1 LIAFVNSRAPS
12 AHFHF
17 QTQRRSGFQLLP
29 QSSHFLLPSSVVRLL
44 LLADPLRR
52 NLGVCWGRFSHSE
65 GALLYCTWSPIR
77 PHRQLQ
83 LPTTTSSLTAY
94 DICHV
99 IRHGDNTYRYSSCH
113 ELLVHAANPAWAP
126 HRLALPAS
134 PDINSLEWLLSV
146 LRRLE
151 PKPTKPIEY
160 AVQHS
165 IQRL

>member
-17 QTQRRSGFQLLP
+17 QTQRRSGFQLLS

-52 NLGVCWGRFSHSE
+52 NLGVCWGRFLHTE

-77 PHRQLQ
+77 PHRQQQ
-83 LPTTTSSLTAY
+83 LPTTSSFTAY

-99 IRHGDNTYRYSSCH
+99 IRHGDNPYQHSSRH
-113 ELLVHAANPAWAP
+113 ELLVHAANPPRAP

-134 PDINSLEWLLSV
+134 PDVNSLEWLLSI

-151 PKPTKPIEY
+151 PKPTKPIKY
-160 AVQHS
+160 AVQRR
-165 IQRL
+165 IQQL